1 MTTKVRQPKQPT
13 KPATKT
19 IVTLKHT
26 GLHTSTGI
34 QGGIGRNKYDT
45 SLGHIR

>member
-1 MTTKVRQPKQPT
+1 MITKMPQPKPL

-19 IVTLKHT
+19 IVTPKHT

-34 QGGIGRNKYDT
+34 QAGIGKDKLDT
-45 SLGHIR
+45 SLGYLR

>member
-1 MTTKVRQPKQPT
+1 MTAKMRQPKPL

-19 IVTLKHT
+19 IVTPKHT

-34 QGGIGRNKYDT
+34 QAGTGKDKLDT
-45 SLGHIR
+45 SLGFLR